1 MFNKKED
8 ISDLVNR
15 IFSPKE
21 TKEENIKNRKPQTYG
36 ELMTILTKEHEETF
50 KDITLEAQLDKFM
63 DELEEYKAA
72 DNPLD
77 EARELADMLIVAAGV
92 ARLAPRFAKEF
103 MVAKIVDI
111 IEEAEEYGSGIIAH
125 LALEKSLI
133 NKNRDW
139 TKKGGKYQHK

>member
-1 MFNKKED
+1 MLK
-8 ISDLVNR
+8 DLLSKLMERV
-15 IFSPKE
+15 E
-21 TKEENIKNRKPQTYG
+21 EENIKNRTPKTYG
-36 ELMTILTKEHEETF
+36 ELMAILTKEHEETF

-63 DELEEYKAA
+63 DELNEYKRA

-92 ARLAPRFAKEF
+92 ARFAPRFAREF
-103 MVAKIVDI
+103 MVEKIIDM
-111 IEEAEEYGSGIIAH
+111 IEEEDEYGKGLITY